1 MKILDEVKLKLQI
14 HPKFRER
21 STRGRYF
28 AILSLRRMKVNANE
42 IANSMERLAEFADTY
57 ATYERAWRQITMKY
71 PELRGSDYK
80 NKKILME
87 KKQLSLGYGLELA

>member
-14 HPKFRER
+14 HPEFRER
-21 STRGRYF
+21 STRGNYL
-28 AILSLRRMKVNANE
+28 AILALRRLKVDALNVG
-42 IANSMERLAEFADTY
+42 IKMDTLAEFADMY

-87 KKQLSLGYGLELA
+87 QKQLSLGYGLELA